1 MHALTKF
8 IRDEEGLTAIEYV
21 ICASLLVAGLTLIFS
36 GMGAALAAKL
46 TAIINSLSPVTPPAA

>member
-21 ICASLLVAGLTLIFS
+21 IGASLLVAGLTVLFT
-36 GMGAALAAKL
+36 GFGAALAAKL
-46 TAIINSLSPVTPPAA
+46 NAVIASI

>member
-21 ICASLLVAGLTLIFS
+21 ICAALLVAGLTVIFT
-36 GMGAALAAKL
+36 GFGAAMAAKL
-46 TAIINSLSPVTPPAA
+46 NAIIASIS

>member
-21 ICASLLVAGLTLIFS
+21 IGASLLVAGLTLLFT
-36 GMGAALAAKL
+36 GFGAKL
-46 TAIINSLSPVTPPAA
+46 AEKLNTIIASIGTTPAAP